1 MRLEAAGR
9 LVSVLILIF
18 ILLVI
23 VFPKAPRFI
32 LDGEIKI
39 TMKIKN

>member
-1 MRLEAAGR
+1 MRLEAASW
-9 LVSVLILIF
+9 LVSFLIVIF
-18 ILLVI
+18 ILLLI
-23 VFPKAPRFI
+23 PFPKALRLE